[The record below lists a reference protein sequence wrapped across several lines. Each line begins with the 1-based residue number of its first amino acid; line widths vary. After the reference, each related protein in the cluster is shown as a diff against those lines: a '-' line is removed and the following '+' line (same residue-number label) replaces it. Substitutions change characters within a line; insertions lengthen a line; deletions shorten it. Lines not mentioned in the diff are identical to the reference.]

1 MRDVQYRTA
10 CGGRRI
16 GGSIMKMISA
26 IIKPFKV
33 EEVREALAQVGVTGI
48 TICEARGYGHQRLRA
63 DARPDRNFTV
73 EFVPKVKVDVILD
86 AGLLPHA
93 IEAIMK
99 AGRTGKRGDGM
110 ILVIDLED
118 TVRIRTGET
127 GALAVA

>member
-1 MRDVQYRTA
+1 
-10 CGGRRI
+10 
-16 GGSIMKMISA
+16 MKMISA

-33 EEVREALAQVGVTGI
+33 EEVREALAQIGIGGI
-48 TICEARGYGHQRLRA
+48 TISEARGYGRQRPHAEPR
-63 DARPDRNFTV
+63 RNRDFTV
-73 EFVPKVKVDVILD
+73 EFVPRMKVDVILD
-86 AGLLPHA
+86 AGLLPQA
-93 IEAIMK
+93 IEAIRK